1 MKKASK
7 QLALLAGVFFCLATS
22 SWSQTRVKLNVV
34 YPAVTG
40 VMTALWTAAEVKSFQ
55 RYGLDV
61 SLLYIPSAP
70 QVVRVMLAGDAQITV
85 TGGAA
90 VVSANLSGADLVFI
104 GGIVNVP
111 AFYVMAAPEIKS
123 IEELRGATVGVTR
136 FGSSS
141 DFAMRYVLQKH
152 GLRPE
157 KDVTLLQLGG
167 MLELATALSKRLVA
181 AATLSSPADLRA
193 RKSGAQQLINMA
205 TTGVSFPQSAIVTT
219 RSYIQAHQDE
229 VLNFLRAYAEGMQRM
244 TADKAMAKKVIQ
256 KYSRETDPD
265 VLESTYRYG
274 LDYIAPVPY
283 PAREGIVEI
292 LKQSNHPKAKSANPD
307 DFIDM
312 SLVKKLEEGGFFRET
327 NQR

>member
-40 VMTALWTAAEVKSFQ
+40 VMIALWTAAEVKAFQ

-244 TADKAMAKKVIQ
+244 TADKATAKKVIQ

>member
-1 MKKASK
+1 M
-7 QLALLAGVFFCLATS
+7 QLALVAWTFFCLAKTA
-22 SWSQTRVKLNVV
+22 WSQTPSKLNVV

-40 VMTALWTAAEVKSFQ
+40 VMTALWTAAETKAFQ
-55 RYGLDV
+55 KYGLDV
-61 SLLYIPSAP
+61 NLLYIPSAP
-70 QVVRVMLAGDAQITV
+70 QVVRVMLAGESQITV

-111 AFYVMAAPEIKS
+111 AFYVMAASEIKT
-123 IEELRGATVGVTR
+123 IEELKGATVGVTR

-167 MLELATALSKRLVA
+167 MIELATALAKRLVA

-193 RKSGAQQLINMA
+193 RKSGARQLVNMA
-205 TTGVSFPQSAIVTT
+205 SAGVSFPQSAIVTT
-219 RSYIQAHQDE
+219 RSYIQTHHDE

-244 TADKAMAKKVIQ
+244 ISDKAMAKKVIQ
-256 KYSRETDPD
+256 KYTRETDPD
-265 VLESTYRYG
+265 VVESTYRYG
-274 LDYIAPVPY
+274 VDYIAPVPY
-283 PAREGIVEI
+283 PAKEGIAEI
-292 LKQSNHPKAKSANPD
+292 LQQSNHPKAKFANPN

-312 SLVKKLEEGGFFRET
+312 TLIKKLEEGGFFRQT
-327 NQR
+327 SQR